1 MDASLTSLTFIT
13 SLTRNGVFLCVWVV
27 FSISSLDSVVTNHL
41 DLKAE

>member
-13 SLTRNGVFLCVWVV
+13 SLTHGVFLCVWVV

-41 DLKAE
+41 DLKAG